1 MNTPNARLAP
11 RFEAASVYQHT
22 TRAPFYRLKPD
33 EGYRPSQRYQ
43 VIPVSD
49 GFFHIREADT
59 GQIKGFRCTH
69 NTACALARLLET
81 TQQ

>member
-1 MNTPNARLAP
+1 MDTPNALPAP

-22 TRAPFYRLKPD
+22 TGTPFYRLRSD
-33 EGYRPSQRYQ
+33 EGYTPSQRYQ
-43 VIPVSD
+43 VIPVSG
-49 GFFHIREADT
+49 GFFHIREAGT

-69 NTACALARLLET
+69 NTACALARQLET